1 MGDVV
6 AKNDVEDLRKATS
19 AWGHGTFAGTTVENL
34 EKAMP
39 NNIQNI
45 TRTTDDVVI
54 VGGGLAGLFC
64 ALKLAPRPVTLISA
78 APLGQGASTA
88 WAQGGIAAAVGEGD
102 TPEAHAADT
111 VAVGGGLV
119 DEAVALG
126 IAREASPRIH
136 DLLAYGVPF
145 DRDLEGRLAVGREAA
160 HSARRI
166 VHVRGDMAGAAIIAA
181 LSEAVR
187 RTPSIRVIEGF
198 VAEALLTEDGAVTG
212 LQLRETGNFAARPT
226 MIASRAVVLATG
238 GIGHLY
244 AVTTNPIEAAGSG
257 LAIAARAGAV
267 IADPEF
273 VQFHPTAI
281 VVGRDPAPLA
291 TEALRGEGATLINS
305 GGERFMMARHP
316 LAELAPRDIVAR
328 GVFAEIAAGRGA
340 FLDARE
346 ALGPRFAERFPTV
359 HASCIAAGVD
369 PSAQP
374 IPIAPAAHYHM
385 GGIAVDDSGRSSI
398 DGLWAGGEVSSTGAH
413 GANRLAS
420 NSLLEAVVY
429 AARIADD
436 IAGRAIPSPARLA
449 DVLVMPRNDAPAAVT
464 VKRLRALMSSQVG
477 VIRDGDGLADAV
489 RSLAKLER
497 DGAGIALR
505 NMATAALLVA
515 TAAWSRRESRG
526 AHFRSDHRADVPALA
541 QRTMTTLTAAREVAE
556 SLAECA
562 APRTAQPMIA

>member
-1 MGDVV
+1 M
-6 AKNDVEDLRKATS
+6 TITI
-19 AWGHGTFAGTTVENL
+19 HNL
-34 EKAMP
+34 
-39 NNIQNI
+39 
-45 TRTTDDVVI
+45 TRSTDDVVI

-78 APLGQGASTA
+78 APLGQGASSA
-88 WAQGGIAAAVGEGD
+88 WAQGGIAAAVAEGD

-119 DEAVALG
+119 DEAVAFG
-126 IAREASPRIH
+126 IAREAASRIH

-166 VHVRGDMAGAAIIAA
+166 VHVRGDGAGAAIIAA
-181 LSEAVR
+181 LSDAVR
-187 RTPSIRVIEGF
+187 RTPSIRLMEGF
-198 VAEALLTEDGAVTG
+198 VAEALLTEDGTVTG
-212 LQLRETGNFAARPT
+212 LQLREAGNPAARPVVL
-226 MIASRAVVLATG
+226 ASHAVVLATG
-238 GIGHLY
+238 GLGHLY
-244 AVTTNPIEAAGSG
+244 AVTTNPPEASGSG

-281 VVGRDPAPLA
+281 MVGRDPAPLA
-291 TEALRGEGATLINS
+291 TEALRGEGATLIN
-305 GGERFMMARHP
+305 GNGERFMRARHP

-340 FLDARE
+340 FLDARQ
-346 ALGPRFAERFPTV
+346 ALGARFATKFPTV
-359 HASCIAAGVD
+359 HASCIAAGID
-369 PSAQP
+369 PATQP

-385 GGIAVDDSGRSSI
+385 GGVAVDARGRSSI

-436 IAGRAIPSPARLA
+436 VAGRTVPGPARLPDA
-449 DVLVMPRNDAPAAVT
+449 LVTPHAGALDAAA
-464 VKRLRALMSSQVG
+464 VKRLRAMMSARVG
-477 VIRDGDGLADAV
+477 VIRDGDGLAEAV
-489 RSLAKLER
+489 RHFARLER
-497 DGAGIALR
+497 EAGNSAFR
-505 NMATAALLVA
+505 NMATSALLVA
-515 TAAWSRRESRG
+515 AAAWTRRESRG
-526 AHFRSDHRADVPALA
+526 AHFRSDHPGDNPALA
-541 QRTMTTLTAAREVAE
+541 QRTMTTLAAAREVAE
-556 SLAECA
+556 SLNERPL
-562 APRTAQPMIA
+562 PRIAQPLFA